1 MKEIITL
8 LSCIAPI
15 IEYKKQKQLATI
27 IQALLSMRGRITML
41 GLSRWSEKG
50 GSYRTIVRFFH
61 SKINWEEVNWR
72 FIKKHL
78 IKKKSVYLIGGD
90 EVVISKD
97 GKHSYGLAL
106 FHSSLENR
114 VRKSLAFLNI
124 SLISVED
131 RKAYPLINKQII
143 RENKEGCVKDKSN
156 KKGKVK
162 KGK

>member
-15 IEYKKQKQLATI
+15 IEYKKQKQLAII

-106 FHSSLENR
+106 FYSSLENR

-131 RKAYPLINKQII
+131 RKPIH
-143 RENKEGCVKDKSN
+143 
-156 KKGKVK
+156 
-162 KGK
+162 